1 MNFFVLFVWGF
12 HKSKKIN
19 GKTWKYRHPN
29 PPVSQMKLIFLK
41 IVITVPYG
49 AGIFYG
55 NNSFIGLPQNICRVI
70 VTIFFLYF
78 QSVPKIIVC
87 MYLRTM
93 YSILQETSR
102 CPNMNVCKR
111 LFEHPLPPIV
121 NWCDWKK
128 KIIIYEKYLWNI
140 PKIINSSIFLLFTIR
155 YGTVPHIIVLA
166 ERKLHDCTG
175 YRFHN
180 RIIL

>member
-1 MNFFVLFVWGF
+1 
-12 HKSKKIN
+12 
-19 GKTWKYRHPN
+19 
-29 PPVSQMKLIFLK
+29 MKLIFLK

-87 MYLRTM
+87 MYVCMYVATM

-102 CPNMNVCKR
+102 RPNMNVCKR
-111 LFEHPLPPIV
+111 LFELTLPDIV
-121 NWCDWKK
+121 KSCD
-128 KIIIYEKYLWNI
+128 
-140 PKIINSSIFLLFTIR
+140 
-155 YGTVPHIIVLA
+155 
-166 ERKLHDCTG
+166 
-175 YRFHN
+175 
-180 RIIL
+180 